1 MAYIGTSINDSP
13 TIIGKTGAAITDGSF
28 LAAVFNANGDFV
40 VAGAGAVAAGLFPAE
55 TNSISAGENVT
66 VQIKEIG
73 LWKTGAAVAAGALLT
88 SDANGKAVTADE
100 GDFILATALEAA
112 SAANQV
118 IQAQIVKAGY
128 AV

>member
-13 TIIGKTGAAITDGSF
+13 TIIGKAGAAITDGSF
-28 LAAVFNANGDFV
+28 LAAVFDTNGNFV
-40 VAGAGAVAAGLFPAE
+40 VAGAAAVCVGLFPAE
-55 TNSISAGENVT
+55 TNSVAAGDDVT

-88 SDANGKAVTADE
+88 SDASGRAVTADE
-100 GDFILATALEAA
+100 DEFVLAVALEAA